1 MYENGRKAD
10 RLKVRIS
17 TGIDHKKSLRGYPGR
32 LLNPNG
38 FGLLLELFGQELF
51 KVFTLHIVGFEEGAN
66 FALHV
71 ALAGPFDAVGKA
83 ILDRGLAAG
92 LLGGG
97 NRFFGEREVGSFKL
111 EIGDDFLN
119 VSDGFLSLFLKFLLL
134 TLQVS
139 VKFLEIIRHFYPP
152 S

>member
-1 MYENGRKAD
+1 MIHAAGQRQPAVFFVCTKMAERPIG
-10 RLKVRIS
+10 LKLGFRPELIA
-17 TGIDHKKSLRGYPGR
+17 KKGSEVVQGGFS
-32 LLNPNG
+32 NPNG
-38 FGLLLELFGQELF
+38 FGLLLELFSQELF

-97 NRFFGEREVGSFKL
+97 NRFFGKREVGSFEL
-111 EIGDDFLN
+111 EIGDDS
-119 VSDGFLSLFLKFLLL
+119 VSYTHL
-134 TLQVS
+134 TLPT
-139 VKFLEIIRHFYPP
+139 KLEV
-152 S
+152 